1 LQRTAKL
8 RMLGGL
14 ERAVCWTGT
23 VTWVAPQYLTQR
35 RQEIDRIYDDHY
47 SILPLVL
54 TKLLSGGR
62 LVEDELSGLGEDK
75 PGWIQCCSSISLN
88 GDPATF

>member
-1 LQRTAKL
+1 
-8 RMLGGL
+8 
-14 ERAVCWTGT
+14 VP
-23 VTWVAPQYLTQR
+23 PQYLTQR

-54 TKLLSGGR
+54 TKLFSDGR
-62 LVEDELSGLGEDK
+62 LVEDELRGLGEDK
-75 PGWIQCCSSISLN
+75 PGWIQRCSSISLN